1 MKEWT
6 QMSEEVRKE
15 RVLDLAKGLQL
26 IDKGDELLRTA
37 PREEK
42 ESEGFKKHILEQKR
56 LWENMF
62 RVLSTLGP
70 VVTHAVYSVK
80 NSLDKSKQ

>member
-1 MKEWT
+1 MKEWK

-15 RVLDLAKGLQL
+15 RILDLAKGLQL

-56 LWENMF
+56 LWEQMF

>member
-1 MKEWT
+1 MKSW
-6 QMSEEVRKE
+6 KE
-15 RVLDLAKGLQL
+15 MTEDQKKDKTFELARGLQL
-26 IDKGDELLRTA
+26 IDRGDELLRTA
-37 PREEK
+37 PKEEK
-42 ESEGFKKHILEQKR
+42 ESESFKEKILLQKN

>member
-1 MKEWT
+1 MKEWNGL
-6 QMSEEVRKE
+6 SDEVKQE
-15 RVLDLAKGLQL
+15 RIVNLAKGLQV
-26 IDKGDELLRTA
+26 IDKYDELLRTA
-37 PREEK
+37 PKEEK
-42 ESEGFKKHILEQKR
+42 ESEGFKDRILEQKK
-56 LWENMF
+56 LWEFMF

>member
-1 MKEWT
+1 MKSW
-6 QMSEEVRKE
+6 EEMTEDQRKNKTFE
-15 RVLDLAKGLQL
+15 LARGLQL
-26 IDKGDELLRTA
+26 IDRGDELLRTA
-37 PREEK
+37 PKEEK
-42 ESEGFKKHILEQKR
+42 ESESFKEKILFQKN